1 MCRHEI
7 EYGKLADAALLDTM
21 KQCLQRDPKCRAPI
35 AGEGGLL
42 LHPYLNAV
50 VTQVSFRM

>member
-1 MCRHEI
+1 VHRHEI

-21 KQCLQRDPKCRAPI
+21 QQCLQRDPKCRAPI

-50 VTQVSFRM
+50 VTQVRAC